1 MRLAAAAAAA
11 ALLLGACGSDSSS
24 GVSELTVERAWART
38 TPAAATTG
46 VVYLEI
52 TSPDDDAIVGAA
64 VPADIAASAELHETM
79 AAGESGHS
87 HGGDTADTTGGSV
100 PSGEMVMEPLESV
113 ELPADSTVVFEP
125 GGLHIMLIDL
135 AAPLELDQEFTLT
148 LTLGSGDQIDVDVVV
163 ADNVPD

>member
-1 MRLAAAAAAA
+1 MRFAAVAATAV
-11 ALLLGACGSDSSS
+11 LLFSACGDDGE
-24 GVSELTVERAWART
+24 GVSELTVERAWSRT

-52 TSPDDDAIVGAA
+52 TSPDDDTIVAAA
-64 VPADIAASAELHETM
+64 VPADIAGTAELHETM

-87 HGGDTADTTGGSV
+87 HGGDTADTTDGSA
-100 PSGEMVMEPLESV
+100 PSGEMVMEPLDEV
-113 ELPADSTVVFEP
+113 ELPADTTVVFEP